1 MQAPSVASQ
10 PAMQD
15 AMASANPRALFSQP
29 VGTSGPTAEDISN
42 GIIDQLKTIVQA
54 AEAIAGSNPQIAD
67 QMAGIQ
73 KLAIQAALSTQQQAA
88 SPPPA
93 NSMPYA

>member
-1 MQAPSVASQ
+1 
-10 PAMQD
+10 MQD
-15 AMASANPRALFSQP
+15 AVASANPRALFSQP
-29 VGTSGPTAEDISN
+29 VGTSGPTPEDLSA
-42 GIIDQLKTIVQA
+42 GIMDQLKNIVQI
-54 AEAIAGSNPQIAD
+54 AEVIAGSNPQVAD

-73 KLAIQAALSTQQQAA
+73 KLAIQAGLSTQQQAA